1 MLILI
6 LIVCIAI
13 AIIGTIVANIFG
25 NGMVGGTATVFVVSS
40 IVVGGF
46 TFLIIVGLF
55 ISLIEYSSIDDKV
68 VMYQQENKKIE
79 TQIDELVKNYMKYEN
94 NTFKEFKTESSVA
107 IVSLY
112 PELKSDTLVKSQIET
127 YTKNNNKI
135 KGLKEKK
142 IMRSVY
148 RWWLYFGK

>member
-6 LIVCIAI
+6 LIICIATCIFGFLLDEKCKHDTICIVGYVLARVSIVISVISVI
-13 AIIGTIVANIFG
+13 AILLV
-25 NGMVGGTATVFVVSS
+25 
-40 IVVGGF
+40 
-46 TFLIIVGLF
+46 
-55 ISLIEYSSIDDKV
+55 SIDTVELSV
-68 VMYQQENKKIE
+68 VESKIEMYQKENKAIE
-79 TQIDELVKNYMKYEN
+79 TQIDEIVKNYMKYEN
-94 NTFKEFKTESSVA
+94 NTFKEFKTESSVT